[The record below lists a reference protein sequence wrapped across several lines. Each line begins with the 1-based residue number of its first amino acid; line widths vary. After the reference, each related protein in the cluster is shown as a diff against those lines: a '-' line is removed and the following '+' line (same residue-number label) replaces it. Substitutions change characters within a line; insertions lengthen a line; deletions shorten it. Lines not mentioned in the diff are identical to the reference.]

1 MRLAA
6 HTSNSTRVGNASVTV
21 IPPSYDGG
29 MRLSELRSA
38 MSEYATRFDPA
49 RIPAHDAACVVEDA
63 AAIKNM
69 AATVKSLA
77 AARVAE
83 TALWK
88 RDGDR
93 SAAHQL
99 ARKTGTTVGQ
109 AREALD
115 AARRLQDLPATSAA
129 ARRGEL
135 SAQPVAVI
143 TDAAAADPDA
153 EARLLEQSRG
163 ASLGE
168 LRDEGAHE

>member
-6 HTSNSTRVGNASVTV
+6 HTSNSTRVRNASVTV
-21 IPPSYDGG
+21 IPPSYDVG

-69 AATVKSLA
+69 AATVEALA

-99 ARKTGTTVGQ
+99 ARTTGTTVGQ
-109 AREALD
+109 ARETIQS
-115 AARRLQDLPATSAA
+115 ARRLQDLPATAQA

-135 SAQPVAVI
+135 STQQVAVI
-143 TDAAAADPDA
+143 TDAASVNPDA
-153 EARLLEQSRG
+153 EARL
-163 ASLGE
+163 
-168 LRDEGAHE
+168 